1 MNILRYYNLNLAF
14 SCKLLAVK
22 FESERVEHCHQASP
36 SGHYI
41 DKLLEGLRDIST
53 HNNPTLGKYNTF
65 LQQIFIL

>member
-1 MNILRYYNLNLAF
+1 M
-14 SCKLLAVK
+14 K
-22 FESERVEHCHQASP
+22 FESERVEHCHRASP

-65 LQQIFIL
+65 LQQIFTL